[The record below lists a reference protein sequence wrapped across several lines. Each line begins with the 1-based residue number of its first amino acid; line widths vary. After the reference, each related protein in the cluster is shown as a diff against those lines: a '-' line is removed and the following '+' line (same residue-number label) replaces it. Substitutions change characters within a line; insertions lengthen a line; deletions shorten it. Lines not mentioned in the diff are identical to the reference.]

1 MTNIKTKNRYRL
13 ISKSLLFV
21 TSFFFGILLA
31 RTVHG
36 QEDKALLW
44 KISGKGIEQ
53 PSYLFGTIHMICKE
67 DFKIDAQV
75 ESALKSCK
83 QIVLELDMDDPQ
95 LMTQMSQYSLNKGM
109 VNISSEF
116 EPEDLKVM
124 NTFFQSNYGADL
136 SQLGILKPF
145 AMLSM
150 IIVKSLPCLPTEM
163 ASYEQTFVTKAAE
176 LSVPLN
182 GLETVAF
189 QMSLFDEVPMAD
201 QIKMLVET
209 VSDKDKNLREF
220 NQMVAAYKAQ
230 DLKQLYSLI
239 SESPQ
244 YAQYNDLLL
253 SNRNISWVPKIKNII
268 KEQPTFIAVGAGHLG
283 GEKGLINLL
292 RSEGYQITPMN

>member
-1 MTNIKTKNRYRL
+1 MTAQKPKKLDRL
-13 ISKSLLFV
+13 ISKTLLFV
-21 TSFFFGILLA
+21 ASFLFGMLLS

-36 QEDKALLW
+36 QAEKALLW
-44 KISGKGIEQ
+44 KISGNGIEQ
-53 PSYLFGTIHMICKE
+53 PSYLYGTIHIICKE
-67 DFKIDAQV
+67 DFKISDEV
-75 ESALKSCK
+75 EAALKSSK

-109 VNISSEF
+109 ANISSEF
-116 EPEDLKVM
+116 SAGELKMM
-124 NTFFQSNYGADL
+124 NAFFQTNYGADL

-145 AMLSM
+145 TMLSM
-150 IIVKSLPCLPTEM
+150 IIVKSLPCPPTEV
-163 ASYEQTFVTKAAE
+163 ASYEQTFVAKAAE
-176 LSVPLN
+176 LQVPLN

-209 VSDKDKNLREF
+209 VSDQDKNLQEF

-253 SNRNISWVPKIKNII
+253 TNRNISWIPKIKTIVN
-268 KEQPTFIAVGAGHLG
+268 ERTTFIAVGAGHLG
-283 GEKGLINLL
+283 GEKGLISLL
-292 RSEGYQITPMN
+292 KTEGFQVTPIY